1 MFFTNCH
8 SIFLS
13 RLNTYFCGLWRAVLV
28 RFNLFC
34 STFISQMPDFAT
46 VVCQKAAIAAV
57 LVLVALGYWTNRN
70 APVFQRPFSVW
81 WAFVLFRIVPFGLV
95 YLVLDYDVRSDAWM
109 FYDSARQALQLKTV
123 YRDFDTAYSPLFPYL
138 TALPL
143 LLWNSG
149 KAIVLFLILAE
160 GLAIWLTVRVF
171 KDNVRTAQRA
181 ILYLITPA
189 PLVLSVLS
197 GQEDILMWLFGA
209 WAVLV
214 WQKRQDD
221 LWVGIILGL
230 GMVATK
236 ALMVLTLIPVFFLVK
251 NQLRYFLGLLLV
263 GLPALVVMYA
273 LVGLEFL
280 EPIQQANDP
289 RTPNLWTILRPLF
302 GEIIP
307 LGHKA
312 LNWVGLVAVL
322 GLGCALAYRWRRKNR
337 FVEGFTVLFVATY
350 ALVMIVQQSSLANY
364 AYLFLLPMLFVPS
377 VQVTKKTNFFLLL
390 LLNFAIVVQPP
401 IWWGL
406 KMPIFKTL
414 NDLAHPW
421 PAAEYLLEVVIVGC
435 LGYFLVVLVKDDDTI
450 KLINDDAIDYWQD
463 TLLNKTTKGK

>member
-1 MFFTNCH
+1 MVFGVLNQPV
-8 SIFLS
+8 SI
-13 RLNTYFCGLWRAVLV
+13 YFVQHLLP
-28 RFNLFC
+28 
-34 STFISQMPDFAT
+34 QMPDFAI
-46 VVCQKAAIAAV
+46 VVCQKAVIAAV
-57 LVLVALGYWTNRN
+57 LSLVAFGYWTNRN
-70 APVFQRPFSVW
+70 AAVFQRTSSVW
-81 WAFVLFRIVPFGLV
+81 WAFVLFRIVPFGLI
-95 YLVLDYDVRSDAWM
+95 YLVLGYDVRSDAWM
-109 FYDSARQALQLKTV
+109 FYDSAREALQLKTV

-143 LLWNSG
+143 LFWNSG
-149 KAIVLFLILAE
+149 KAIVLLLILAE
-160 GLAIWLTVRVF
+160 GLAILLTVKVF
-171 KDNVRTAQRA
+171 KESIFTAQYA
-181 ILYLITPA
+181 ILYLLIPA

-209 WAVLV
+209 WALLV

-221 LWVGIILGL
+221 LWIGIILGL

-251 NQLRYFLGLLLV
+251 NKLRYFLGLLLV
-263 GLPALVVMYA
+263 GLPALVVTYA

-280 EPIQQANDP
+280 EPVQQANDP
-289 RTPNLWTILRPLF
+289 RTPNLWTILRPVL

-307 LGHKA
+307 LGQKA

-322 GLGCALAYRWRRKNR
+322 GLGCALAYRWRLKNR
-337 FVEGFTVLFVATY
+337 FVEGFTVLFVVTY
-350 ALVMIVQQSSLANY
+350 AFVMVVQQSSLANY

-406 KMPIFKTL
+406 KMPLFKTL

-435 LGYFLVVLVKDDDTI
+435 LGYFLVVLVKDAKVET
-450 KLINDDAIDYWQD
+450 N
-463 TLLNKTTKGK
+463 